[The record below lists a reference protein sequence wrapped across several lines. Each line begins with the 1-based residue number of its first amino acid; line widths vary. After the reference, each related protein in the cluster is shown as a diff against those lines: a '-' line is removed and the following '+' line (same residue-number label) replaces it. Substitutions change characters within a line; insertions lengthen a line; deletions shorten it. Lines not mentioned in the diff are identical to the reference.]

1 MVDDMNP
8 NDETELRARVGE
20 LVAGWHTGRHGSLDG
35 TGPAE
40 LLELVTAAHVVAD
53 EAALVRHRW
62 VSAAR
67 RGGASWSDVGGALGV
82 SRQAAQQRFP
92 DPGEPSGSV
101 PSTRVERATALDEM
115 QILRERG
122 REGYHLVGFAAF
134 RLYLEPSDHPW
145 EHLRVAG
152 GRRDAVVT
160 RQQATGWQYV
170 GSWFPWHYF
179 KRPVTD
185 L

>member
-1 MVDDMNP
+1 MDANE
-8 NDETELRARVGE
+8 ETELRAQVDE
-20 LVAGWHTGRHGSLDG
+20 LVVGWHTGRHGSLDE

-67 RGGASWSDVGGALGV
+67 RGGASWSEVGTALGV

-92 DPGEPSGSV
+92 DPGEPSGSL
-101 PSTRVERATALDEM
+101 PSARVERATALDEM
-115 QILRERG
+115 RILRERG
-122 REGYHLVGFAAF
+122 REGYHLVGFAAY

-145 EHLRVAG
+145 EHLRVASA
-152 GRRDAVVT
+152 RRAKAIEEHE
-160 RQQATGWQYV
+160 ATGWQYV

-179 KRPVTD
+179 KRPATD
-185 L
+185 Q